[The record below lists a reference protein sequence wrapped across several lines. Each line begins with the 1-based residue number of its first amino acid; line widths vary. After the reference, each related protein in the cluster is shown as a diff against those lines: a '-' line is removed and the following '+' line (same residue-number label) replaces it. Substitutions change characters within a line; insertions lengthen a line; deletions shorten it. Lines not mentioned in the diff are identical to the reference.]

1 MIIYDKYMD
10 NFWEQLAKPI
20 LSMTPM
26 AGITDSAWRQICK
39 MWGADVVHTEF
50 VSVDALYYDSKKSL
64 KLLEYSSAE
73 QPVVVQIFGKRADL
87 YPKAA
92 KIVEQTGVAGI
103 DINFGCPAKKVA
115 GHGGGICLLR
125 DLDSVKKIVEATVN
139 SVKIPVSVKT
149 RLGLNNIS
157 GAPEKGQTTVFDF
170 ISAIKDYPISAMIVH
185 GRSYELPFTG
195 PVDIEALKSAG
206 AEFKKHWPEGIFLI
220 NGSFQTVESVVADLK
235 YSQADGLAL
244 SRSLYG
250 RPWLFKQIKDYLKTG
265 HYQEVDWPNIKETA
279 IRHAE
284 LLWQSKNEKTFV
296 EMRKHL
302 LFYVKGRSD
311 ASELRKKLV
320 NVTSPKEVAKT

>member
-1 MIIYDKYMD
+1 ME
-10 NFWEQLAKPI
+10 NFWQKIQKPLI
-20 LSMTPM
+20 TTTPM

-64 KLLEYSSAE
+64 KLLEYKASE

-125 DLDSVKKIVEATVN
+125 DLDSVKKIVEATIS

-149 RLGLNNIS
+149 RLWLNNIS
-157 GAPEKGQTTVFDF
+157 GQPEKGQTTVFDF
-170 ISAIKDYPISAMIVH
+170 MSAIKDYPISAIIVH

-195 PVDIEALKSAG
+195 PVDIEALKNAR
-206 AEFKKHWPEGIFLI
+206 AEFKKYWPKGVFLI
-220 NGSFQTVESVVADLK
+220 NGSFQTVESIVADLK
-235 YSQADGLAL
+235 YTQADGIAL

-250 RPWLFKQIKDYLKTG
+250 RPWLFKQIKDYIKTG
-265 HYQEVDWPNIKETA
+265 QYQEVTKQEIIDTA
-279 IRHAE
+279 IKHAN
-284 LLWQSKNEKTFV
+284 LLWQT
-296 EMRKHL
+296 
-302 LFYVKGRSD
+302 KGHS
-311 ASELRKKLV
+311 A
-320 NVTSPKEVAKT
+320 

>member
-1 MIIYDKYMD
+1 ME
-10 NFWEQLAKPI
+10 NFWQKIQKPLI
-20 LSMTPM
+20 TTTPM

-64 KLLEYSSAE
+64 KLLEYKASE

-125 DLDSVKKIVEATVN
+125 DLDSVKKIVEATTN

-149 RLGLNNIS
+149 RLSLNNIS
-157 GAPEKGQTTVFDF
+157 GHPEKGQTTVFDF
-170 ISAIKDYPISAMIVH
+170 MSAIKDCSISAMIVH
-185 GRSYELPFTG
+185 GRSYELRFTG
-195 PVDIEALKSAG
+195 PVDIEALKNAR
-206 AEFKKHWPEGIFLI
+206 AEFKKHWPKGIFLI

-265 HYQEVDWPNIKETA
+265 QYQEVTKQEIIDTA
-279 IRHAE
+279 IKHAN
-284 LLWQSKNEKTFV
+284 LLWQTKGPSAFK

-302 LFYVKGRSD
+302 LFYVKGHPQATD
-311 ASELRKKLV
+311 LRKELV
-320 NVTSPKEVAKT
+320 AVDNPKEVEKIFERL